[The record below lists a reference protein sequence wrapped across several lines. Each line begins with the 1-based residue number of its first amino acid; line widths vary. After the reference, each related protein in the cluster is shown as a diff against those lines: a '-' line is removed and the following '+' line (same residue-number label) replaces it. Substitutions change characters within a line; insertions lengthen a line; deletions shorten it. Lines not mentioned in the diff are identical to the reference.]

1 MIFCWRGRWLGWK
14 LVACWSMTDNP
25 FSRAANHAGTS
36 HIPLCSNFNRHI
48 FITPITSNH
57 IILTYPLHSD
67 RKYHNCHVQI
77 YLKLNVNG
85 LIGPQL
91 LVGGPLGL
99 LDFVLR
105 ALRVTHTT
113 LYYIVRNLTK
123 KSPRNTTK
131 ITEKSQ
137 TNQIFF
143 SEICFLKFVLN
154 FFQNIFTKKK
164 NLVLEF
170 LVKISFRF
178 FKLVCDFFGEF
189 YFF

>member
-1 MIFCWRGRWLGWK
+1 MDHTG
-14 LVACWSMTDNP
+14 P
-25 FSRAANHAGTS
+25 YH
-36 HIPLCSNFNRHI
+36 PLYHPKCHPISLDRHI
-48 FITPITSNH
+48 TPYVTPI
-57 IILTYPLHSD
+57 L
-67 RKYHNCHVQI
+67 
-77 YLKLNVNG
+77 G
-85 LIGPQL
+85 
-91 LVGGPLGL
+91 VGGPLGL